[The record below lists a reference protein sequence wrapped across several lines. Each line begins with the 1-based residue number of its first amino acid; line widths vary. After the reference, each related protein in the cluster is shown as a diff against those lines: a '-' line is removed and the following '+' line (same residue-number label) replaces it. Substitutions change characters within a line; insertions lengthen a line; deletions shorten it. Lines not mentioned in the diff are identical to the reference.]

1 MLNNES
7 VDCII
12 RVGNTL
18 FKIHLFIFIRD
29 SPVFAGL
36 LALPQLPGPVL
47 EGSCDELPI
56 CLSGD
61 KGPFRSLFKSIY
73 APALE
78 TQANRIPITD
88 VQDIVAVAHLAHKY
102 EMTTW
107 ETWAFL
113 SEITTACTLFFY
125 NGRLS
130 RLAND
135 ALKTNVFP
143 YLIKHADTN
152 GLELAFQLTNGALLR
167 ELYISAEQIH
177 RRAAQQMYEFCH
189 TNELSQV
196 WAYICNRWYTLAQW
210 ALWARASFDAIPR
223 LKTTMVVESMWKHIK
238 RRDLAQFNRPR
249 LDLVAHLVLTSLLP
263 RVKRTLE
270 YVRGLRR
277 IGRPQALAGGKKMLR
292 RSGSTK
298 VDPTSTVE
306 LPKSW
311 RFSRP
316 RPIPRTGRAA
326 RTDCGRGLENPEP
339 IKNWVCQCLSFP
351 GNRFLMCKHLIREA
365 NSLLDNKP
373 LTDLRIFLDLR

>member
-12 RVGNTL
+12 RVGDTL
-18 FKIHLFIFIRD
+18 FKVRDLTSRGNALTWDKIHLFIFIRD

-61 KGPFRSLFKSIY
+61 KGPFRSLFKYIY

-113 SEITTACTLFFY
+113 NYQSAYGNVLTRRSAVH
-125 NGRLS
+125 GRLVTS
-130 RLAND
+130 LRLSGLAND

-152 GLELAFQLTNGALLR
+152 GLELAFQLANGALLR

-196 WAYICNRWYTLAQW
+196 WAYMCNRWYTLAQW

-263 RVKRTLE
+263 ESSEHWNTSAAEWVDKSRSDEHRRTAKE
-270 YVRGLRR
+270 
-277 IGRPQALAGGKKMLR
+277 LAVLKTAPNTKDGQ
-292 RSGSTK
+292 SGSHR
-298 VDPTSTVE
+298 
-306 LPKSW
+306 L
-311 RFSRP
+311 
-316 RPIPRTGRAA
+316 
-326 RTDCGRGLENPEP
+326 
-339 IKNWVCQCLSFP
+339 
-351 GNRFLMCKHLIREA
+351 REGA
-365 NSLLDNKP
+365 
-373 LTDLRIFLDLR
+373 